1 MTGTRTDF
9 LETLRDSYSAYY
21 DIHENESFTDLPLV
35 FRADYSSRNEK
46 YWLTKNIKVWGNE
59 TNEHVYMFAAE
70 SFDKELVD
78 NCIDFALADGLPRVK
93 PHKEHQYT
101 NIAAIFVAES
111 FDPAT
116 AKHIAKRSFS
126 KSYKFSLHG
135 YTELLTAAV
144 ELGTESTRTNS
155 AGRPLEAYFRKLFA
169 AKNERPRVNKT
180 FL

>member
-21 DIHENESFTDLPLV
+21 DIHENESFTELPLV

-78 NCIDFALADGLPRVK
+78 NCIDFALADGLHISRFFLNLE
-93 PHKEHQYT
+93 KELADMTRQW
-101 NIAAIFVAES
+101 NES
-111 FDPAT
+111 
-116 AKHIAKRSFS
+116 K
-126 KSYKFSLHG
+126 
-135 YTELLTAAV
+135 
-144 ELGTESTRTNS
+144 
-155 AGRPLEAYFRKLFA
+155 
-169 AKNERPRVNKT
+169 
-180 FL
+180 